1 MAAVHTKG
9 HVNLSKFGTQLA
21 GVGGFVNISQSAR
34 RVVFTGMF
42 TAGGLEVRIVDD
54 ALQIDAEGRVI
65 KFAESVE

>member
-1 MAAVHTKG
+1 
-9 HVNLSKFGTQLA
+9 
-21 GVGGFVNISQSAR
+21 
-34 RVVFTGMF
+34 MF